1 MTTEPN
7 PPIVVMGVQ
16 GVGKSTIGSGVAA
29 VLGLPFVDGDRLH
42 PERNIRQ
49 MAAGVPLQDAD
60 RLPWLQAVGEVLAA
74 HRGSG
79 VVVAC
84 SALKRSYRD
93 ILRSYAPDLY
103 IVEPWGPVELV
114 ARRVTARTHEYMP
127 AELLQ
132 SQFDTLEPLGD
143 DEHGIRVSIEPAP
156 SEIVATVLADYR
168 AQTSGHAGAA
178 QGAAA
183 AHRAEA
189 EGSR

>member
-60 RLPWLQAVGEVLAA
+60 RLPWLQAVGDVLAA

-127 AELLQ
+127 PELLQ

-143 DEHGIRVSIEPAP
+143 DERGIRVSIEPPP

-168 AQTSGHAGAA
+168 AQTSGRAGAG